1 MTSTPA
7 LLRFLLSVLGATIFH
22 DAFAQPAQEPCPLP
36 RPGAPVPFCRLDFV
50 STTGQT
56 FEAPQYGRV
65 MHQAGIGG
73 MVRVSLVV
81 DTAGRVVPGSV
92 KQLDGPSRGL
102 NRPTEEAVLRHRFA
116 PPTAGG
122 RPVMAVI
129 EVEIEYV
136 PGSDSVPSRYVL
148 STRRS
153 LHGYRVRVGWDPIPR
168 SQPAAAISAEDSLAV
183 VLELL
188 QHTVKP
194 ADSAGRAL
202 CLSVAWENPRP
213 GVMAAVRQLRPGA
226 VPRSSCPRTYDTW
239 VISPGDPPR
248 PPGALDP
255 DHLDL
260 ITLTVWTADVVV
272 IYLRQSRGP
281 SGFDRH
287 CDVIRSASGWQLD
300 QCRGLAR
307 WVS

>member
-1 MTSTPA
+1 MTFTPA
-7 LLRFLLSVLGATIFH
+7 SLRFLLSVLGATTFH

-36 RPGAPVPFCRLDFV
+36 RPGTPVPFCRLDFV
-50 STTGQT
+50 STTGET
-56 FEAPQYGRV
+56 FEAPQYGPAMRR
-65 MHQAGIGG
+65 ARIGG
-73 MVRVSLVV
+73 TARVSLVV
-81 DTAGRVVPGSV
+81 DTTGRVVPGSV
-92 KQLDGPSRGL
+92 KQLEGSSRGFY
-102 NRPTEEAVLRHRFA
+102 RPTEEAVLRHRFA

-148 STRRS
+148 STRRR

-168 SQPAAAISAEDSLAV
+168 SQPPAAIPAEDSLGV

-188 QHTVKP
+188 KHTVKP
-194 ADSAGRAL
+194 ADSSGRAL
-202 CLSVAWENPRP
+202 CVSVGWEDPRP
-213 GVMAAVRQLRPGA
+213 VVLAAVRQLHSGA
-226 VPRSSCPRTYDTW
+226 VPRSSCPRTWATW
-239 VISPGDPPR
+239 VITPGARPR

-260 ITLTVWTADVVV
+260 ITVTVWTADMVV
-272 IYLRQSRGP
+272 IYVSQSRGI
-281 SGFDRH
+281 SGFYYQ
-287 CDVIRSASGWQLD
+287 CDMIRSASGWQLD
-300 QCRGLAR
+300 QCRRLVR